1 MAWFSKRLEAFD
13 LSGEET
19 PLAGILRAL
28 RNGGTQILDLTQ
40 SNPTEAGF
48 VYPNDLIREA
58 LSSPEIL
65 RYSPDPQGR
74 FEARGAVAEYYATR
88 GWPAHPDEFVL
99 TSGTSEAY
107 SFLFKLLCDP
117 GDEVLVP
124 SPGYPL
130 FDCIAALDGVRLVH
144 YPLRHPFIT
153 PAAGWP
159 LDFEAAEALIS
170 EQTRA
175 IVIIQPNNPTGSVLS
190 PDESRRI
197 VAFAESHGINVIVDE
212 VFCDYMLDGTV
223 FTPVRSVS
231 APVFTLNGISKIL
244 GLPQLKLS
252 WIHVQGDAAL
262 THTAREGL
270 DLIADTYLSVNTPI
284 QVALPRLL
292 PIRHVIQPQIRAR
305 LAKNLRVLTE
315 QAENSPCFRF
325 ASPQAGWYAVL
336 QLPNEMSDEKTAQ
349 RLLRD
354 RHTYVY
360 PGHMF
365 GLCDERYLVLSLL
378 PLNDVFRAGL
388 EHIVDIAEESRRR

>member
-1 MAWFSKRLEAFD
+1 
-13 LSGEET
+13 
-19 PLAGILRAL
+19 
-28 RNGGTQILDLTQ
+28 
-40 SNPTEAGF
+40 
-48 VYPNDLIREA
+48 
-58 LSSPEIL
+58 
-65 RYSPDPQGR
+65 
-74 FEARGAVAEYYATR
+74 
-88 GWPAHPDEFVL
+88 
-99 TSGTSEAY
+99 
-107 SFLFKLLCDP
+107 
-117 GDEVLVP
+117 VLVP

-144 YPLRHPFIT
+144 YPLRNPF
-153 PAAGWP
+153 AAPVIGWS
-159 LDFEAAEALIS
+159 LDLEAAEALIS

-175 IVIIQPNNPTGSVLS
+175 IVVIQPNNPTGNVLS
-190 PDESRRI
+190 SEESRRI
-197 VAFAESHGINVIVDE
+197 VAFAESHGISIIVDE
-212 VFCDYMLDGTV
+212 VFCDYLLDGTL

-305 LAKNLRVLTE
+305 SAKNLCTLAE
-315 QAENSPCFRF
+315 QAKISPCLRF

-349 RLLRD
+349 HLLRE

-365 GLCDERYLVLSLL
+365 GLCDGRCLVLSLL
-378 PLNDVFRAGL
+378 PPNDVFRAGL
-388 EHIVDIAEESRRR
+388 EHIVDRVEENRRR